1 MNIIIPAAGAG
12 SRFKPLYTEPKPYIK
27 VDGMSMIA
35 LAVKTLDL
43 AGTYHY
49 ILPAHEDT
57 SAVQEELE
65 LLTPN
70 CTFTVIDYVTEGAVQ
85 SVLLLEDLINN
96 DEELIIAN
104 CDQVMEW
111 NSLPAITRLR
121 MFDAGLVTIDDDNP
135 KHSYA
140 LLDTESTFV
149 TKVVEKEVIS
159 NNALTGIHY
168 WKHGS
173 DFVDSGKRMIAE
185 DNRSL
190 NEFYI
195 SATYNYLI
203 KDGLTVGDYMI
214 DNNEIHFIGTP
225 EDLDKYNGSK

>member
-49 ILPAHEDT
+49 ILPAHEYT
-57 SAVQEELE
+57 SAIQEELK

-85 SVLLLEDLINN
+85 SVLLLSNLINN
-96 DEELIIAN
+96 DDELIVAN
-104 CDQVMEW
+104 CDQVMRW
-111 NSLPAITRLR
+111 ASADALYRLR
-121 MFDAGLVTIDDDNP
+121 KFDGGLVTIQDDDP

-140 LLDTESTFV
+140 LIEKDKV
-149 TKVVEKEVIS
+149 VKVVEKEVIS

-168 WKHGS
+168 WKRGS
-173 DFVDSGKRMIAE
+173 DFCNSGTKMIAE

-203 KDGLTVGDYMI
+203 SDGLAVGDYII
-214 DNNEIHFIGTP
+214 DHEEISFIGTP
-225 EDLDKYNGSK
+225 EDLEKYNGH

>member
-1 MNIIIPAAGAG
+1 MNIVIPAAGAG
-12 SRFKPLYTEPKPYIK
+12 SRFKPLYNEPKPYIK
-27 VDGMSMIA
+27 VNDVSMIA

-49 ILPAHEDT
+49 ILPKDVGLTDVMHELK
-57 SAVQEELE
+57 QI
-65 LLTPN
+65 TPD
-70 CTFTVIDYVTEGAVQ
+70 CTFLIIDYVTEGAVQ
-85 SVLLLEDLINN
+85 SVLLLTDLINN
-96 DEELIIAN
+96 DDELVIAN

-111 NSLPAITRLR
+111 DTEPAMKRLR
-121 MFDAGLVTIDDDNP
+121 MFDGGLVTIHDDNP

-140 LLDTESTFV
+140 LIEEGNV

-168 WKHGS
+168 WKRGK
-173 DFVDSGKRMIAE
+173 DFVNAGTKMIAE

-214 DNNEIHFIGTP
+214 DQNEIHFIGTP
-225 EDLDKYNGSK
+225 EDLDKHNGCN